1 MDTSVRKVRKAV
13 RIFIIQDEQV
23 LAIKYL
29 TEKNN
34 GFYDIPGGKIE
45 DGETNFDA
53 SIRECLEETGIRVID
68 QEYIGNVVIE
78 YPEMIFDFDIMTSKN
93 YEGNPGKFA
102 ENESM
107 WIKIEDLINTEKRFP
122 CIDILKPEYKRIFK
136 IGNFKIKFIVDENHH
151 IIQREIMD
159 RNKCMLKRI
168 RY

>member
-53 SIRECLEETGIRVID
+53 SIRECLEETGILVI
-68 QEYIGNVVIE
+68 
-78 YPEMIFDFDIMTSKN
+78 F
-93 YEGNPGKFA
+93 
-102 ENESM
+102 
-107 WIKIEDLINTEKRFP
+107 
-122 CIDILKPEYKRIFK
+122 
-136 IGNFKIKFIVDENHH
+136 
-151 IIQREIMD
+151 
-159 RNKCMLKRI
+159 
-168 RY
+168 